1 MTTGGSMTRVART
14 LAALTAC
21 LTLTTGALISGCGLL
36 PAAPGT
42 LAAADQSC
50 NAHAV
55 TFAIGPD
62 DIDWL
67 TPIIASW
74 NQAHPGTRV
83 QALYL
88 PAAANGQLAQLVADL
103 QAKSCLYDIID
114 MDVVW
119 TLQFAS
125 SGWIIPLDGFP
136 VSGFL
141 KPSVETAIYKGHQ
154 YAVPYYANADLLYYR
169 TDIVKRPPKTWAELA
184 ADARNDA
191 RPKRGLYGYA
201 ATLGQYEGLTVNFAE
216 AVQAEG
222 GSILSPDGSKVT
234 VDSWQAQEGLS
245 FLVNGIR
252 DKWIPALDLGYE
264 ELQAQQAFLAG
275 KFVFLNNWP
284 DVYPAATTPGLRNKV
299 YGKVGV
305 AALPGPSTLGGANL
319 AISAYSRHQQAARA
333 FIEYLTDPAN
343 ERAMFV
349 HGGFPPA
356 LASLYDDP
364 ALRASYPYLAV
375 LKQSIQDALPRPMI
389 TNYAQASLAI
399 SGAVYQAL
407 RYQALGQPEAPG
419 LALGDLQAQLSQLI
433 SGT

>member
-1 MTTGGSMTRVART
+1 MTRVART
-14 LAALTAC
+14 LAALTAG
-21 LTLTTGALISGCGLL
+21 LTLATGALASGCGLL

-42 LAAADQSC
+42 LASADRQC

-74 NQAHPGTRV
+74 NKAHPGTPV

-119 TLQFAS
+119 TAQFAS
-125 SGWIIPLDGFP
+125 SGWIIPLDGFST
-136 VSGFL
+136 SGFL
-141 KPSVETAIYKGHQ
+141 EPAVRTATYKGRL

-169 TDIVKRPPKTWAELA
+169 TDIVKKPPKTWAQLATDAA
-184 ADARNDA
+184 ADARPA
-191 RPKRGLYGYA
+191 KGLDGYA
-201 ATLGQYEGLTVNFAE
+201 ATLAQYEGLTVNFAE

-252 DKWIPALDLGYE
+252 DKWIPVRDLGYE
-264 ELQAQQAFLAG
+264 EPQAQQAFLAG
-275 KFVFLNNWP
+275 NFVFLNDWP
-284 DVYPAATTPGLRNKV
+284 DVYPAATTPGHGNNV

-319 AISAYSRHQQAARA
+319 AISAYSRHQRAALT
-333 FIEYLTDPAN
+333 FIQYLTNPAN
-343 ERAMFV
+343 EQTMFV

-364 ALRASYPYLAV
+364 ALRASYPYLGV
-375 LKQSIQDALPRPMI
+375 LKQSIQDALPRPVI

-399 SGAVYQAL
+399 SEAVYQAL
-407 RYQALGQPEAPG
+407 HDQALGQPEAPRR
-419 LALGDLQAQLSQLI
+419 ALGDLQAQLSQVI
-433 SGT
+433 SGR